1 MNGRASRLII
11 GLTIAVFIPIGFWY
25 YFFQYKGFPKPL
37 RKWFPTGEVRTY
49 KFRGATKVDSIYHTI
64 ADFKLIDQEGKI
76 ITNDS
81 FKNHIYV
88 ADFFFCTCPTICPKM
103 TRQLARVQEEF
114 KYVKWV
120 NIISHTVNPE
130 HDSVA
135 VLKKYAQKYGVMS
148 DKWHLVTGSK
158 QELYDLCMKSYFLA
172 VQDDGGID
180 NFDHSEKFVLVDNHR
195 VIRGYYDG
203 TDSADVTR
211 LMDDIVVL
219 LKELSNDVNEL
230 RPPRN

>member
-1 MNGRASRLII
+1 
-11 GLTIAVFIPIGFWY
+11 
-25 YFFQYKGFPKPL
+25 
-37 RKWFPTGEVRTY
+37 
-49 KFRGATKVDSIYHTI
+49 
-64 ADFKLIDQEGKI
+64 
-76 ITNDS
+76 
-81 FKNHIYV
+81 
-88 ADFFFCTCPTICPKM
+88 M

-114 KYVKWV
+114 RYVKWV

-135 VLKKYAQKYGVMS
+135 VLKKYAERFGILS
-148 DKWHLVTGSK
+148 DKWHLVTGNK

-180 NFDHSEKFVLVDNHR
+180 AFDHSEKLVLVDNHR

-203 TDSADVTR
+203 TDSVEVTR
-211 LMDDIVVL
+211 LMNDIVVL